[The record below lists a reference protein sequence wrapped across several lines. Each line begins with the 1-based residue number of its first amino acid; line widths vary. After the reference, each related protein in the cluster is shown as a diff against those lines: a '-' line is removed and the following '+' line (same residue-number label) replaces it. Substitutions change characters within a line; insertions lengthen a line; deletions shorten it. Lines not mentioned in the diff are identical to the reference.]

1 MGTTVVCAIVKSNA
15 VQYAHVGDSRI
26 YLFHKKALFQL
37 TKDHSM
43 VQELIEQGT
52 ITEEESYSHPQKN
65 LITRALGVAEEV
77 TPDCGEVALSDG
89 DILLLCTDGLSNYVT
104 ADEIVDVLEHV
115 PFYQTADALVEKAL
129 QAGGLDNITVL
140 LVGVEQPEEEKNG

>member
-65 LITRALGVAEEV
+65 LITRALGVSQDV
-77 TPDCGEVALSDG
+77 QPDCGEVALSDG
-89 DILLLCTDGLSNYVT
+89 DVLLLCSDGLSNYVT
-104 ADEIVDVLEHV
+104 ADEIVEVLEHV
-115 PFYQTADALVEKAL
+115 PFYEMADALVEKAL